1 MKLLILDRD
10 GTLNRSRDDKVA
22 SPDEWEPLPGALEA
36 VARLNHGGWRVVL
49 ATNQSGIGRGLFDMA
64 SLNAIHAKMQRQL
77 AAAGARVEAVF
88 ICPHAPEDACECRK
102 PAPGLFRQIGARFGF
117 ALADV
122 PAVGNSLRHV
132 QAGAAAGCPPHLLLT
147 GLSAAY
153 AALAPH
159 AIPGLPPGA
168 RVHADLSAFADWL
181 LAQPAPPAKANA

>member
-22 SPDEWEPLPGALEA
+22 SPDEWEPLEGALEA

-77 AAAGARVEAVF
+77 AAAGARVEAIF

-102 PAPGLFRQIGARFGF
+102 PAPGLFRQIGARFGVP
-117 ALADV
+117 LAEV

-153 AALAPH
+153 ASFAPA
-159 AIPGLPPGA
+159 AIPALPPGA
-168 RVHADLSAFADWL
+168 LVHADLSAFADWL
-181 LAQPAPPAKANA
+181 LAQPAPAVKANA